1 MGKERWSEH
10 TRDLPQL
17 KPGQNVFIQNQQGT
31 GKLSKR
37 WDRTGLV
44 VENNGHDKYTVKVD
58 GSGRVIQRNQ
68 RYLRSFKPM
77 NLRLPGTRAHAPD
90 VKIESN
96 SRDDIVQD
104 HHTVR
109 DVDEPQG
116 GGEEMMEPVGP
127 AYNPTE
133 NDVALTPPVVPIAP
147 TYDRVTPDDQAVRRS
162 TRVPKPS
169 KRYPADE
176 FDTS

>member
-1 MGKERWSEH
+1 M
-10 TRDLPQL
+10 
-17 KPGQNVFIQNQQGT
+17 
-31 GKLSKR
+31 
-37 WDRTGLV
+37 
-44 VENNGHDKYTVKVD
+44 ENDGHDKYTVKVD
-58 GSGRVIQRNQ
+58 GSGRVIQRNR

-116 GGEEMMEPVGP
+116 GGEEMMEP
-127 AYNPTE
+127 E
-133 NDVALTPPVVPIAP
+133 NDVAPPPPVVPVAP
-147 TYDRVTPDDQAVRRS
+147 TNDRVTPDGQAVRRS

-169 KRYPADE
+169 MRYPAEE